1 MINNLNFIYPEIF
14 ISLSIMF
21 LLLLGAFKKE
31 SSGLIYNLS
40 IVFLIFTLALIFNYP
55 PQSNVNLFNDSYKI
69 DYFSSFMKILT
80 MCSGIFVLIT
90 SSRYLKIL
98 TMCSGIFVLITSSR
112 YLKIFKIF
120 KIEYSI
126 LILCSILGMMVM
138 ISANDL
144 IVFYIG
150 LELQSLALY
159 VLASFNRDQV
169 KSSEAGLKYFV
180 LSALSSGL
188 LLYGCSLIYGF
199 TGSTNFI
206 TISENIN
213 STQFGLTFGI
223 VFILVGLA
231 FKISAV
237 PFHMWAPDVYEGSP
251 TSVTLFFAVV
261 PKIAALT
268 VFIRFLYVPFINM
281 IDQWQIIIVFLSI
294 ASMIFG
300 AVAAIGQKN
309 LKRLVAYSS
318 IGHMGFALAGL
329 ASGTNEG
336 IQSSIIYISIY
347 LIMNLG
353 LFSCL
358 FMMKRND
365 KYYENID
372 DLSGLS
378 KNHPL
383 ISLSLLIILFSLAG
397 IPPMAG
403 FFAKF
408 YVFTA
413 VVKESMYFLA
423 ITGLLSTVIA
433 AFYYLRIIKIIYFDP
448 EKEKYDTD
456 YNIGLKI
463 TLSLS
468 TLLIL
473 LYFIFPSTLV
483 EIVSRINII

>member
-55 PQSNVNLFNDSYKI
+55 PESNVTLFNDSYKI

-90 SSRYLKIL
+90 SSRYLKI
-98 TMCSGIFVLITSSR
+98 
-112 YLKIFKIF
+112 FKIF
-120 KIEYSI
+120 QIEYSI

-329 ASGTNEG
+329 SSGTNEG
-336 IQSSIIYISIY
+336 IQSSIIYITIY

-423 ITGLLSTVIA
+423 ITGLLSTVIS

-473 LYFIFPSTLV
+473 LYFIFPSTLI